1 MFRPYINLIIHKA
14 TKFESL
20 NTYNCLL
27 WVRLMHLIS
36 IISFKLGHVSIPK
49 RRAFSPFFL
58 LCACDI
64 SVLQNIN
71 IFTPSFSY
79 GTLFMTEVDKNHA
92 LESTR
97 LYCQW
102 TPNVIT
108 STIGQDKFPKL
119 SLVLSW
125 LHITNVKLWPL
136 LFLLSAAYLA
146 EMQQTPCTNVI
157 GIGVCKT
164 REIQCYMY
172 AGCSRI
178 WLQQV
183 NKGFLLH
190 QFYCS

>member
-1 MFRPYINLIIHKA
+1 
-14 TKFESL
+14 
-20 NTYNCLL
+20 
-27 WVRLMHLIS
+27 MHLIS
-36 IISFKLGHVSIPK
+36 IIPFKLGYVSSPK
-49 RRAFSPFFL
+49 RRAFPPLFL
-58 LCACDI
+58 LCAYDI
-64 SVLQNIN
+64 SVLQNFN
-71 IFTPSFSY
+71 IFTPLLPSFSY

-97 LYCQW
+97 LYWQW

-119 SLVLSW
+119 SRILFW

-136 LFLLSAAYLA
+136 LFLLNAAYLT
-146 EMQQTPCTNVI
+146 EMQQIPCMNFIV
-157 GIGVCKT
+157 IGVCNT

-183 NKGFLLH
+183 NKGFLLY